1 MLLLI
6 LMSHLMTICA
16 LYFFYSKFV
25 SSAFYTS
32 LKFETVLVF
41 VSFHKKEKAVE
52 VMITVIIPQLLIF
65 YLTFAL

>member
-25 SSAFYTS
+25 SSAVYTS
-32 LKFETVLVF
+32 LKFETILVF
-41 VSFHKKEKAVE
+41 VSFHKRENTIE
-52 VMITVIIPQLLIF
+52 ITITVIIPQLLIF
-65 YLTFAL
+65 I